1 MTRLIHSGS
10 KYDFFSESLEK
21 LNLEYFWPRA
31 TKQATLNE
39 SWARESL
46 VKSDFSVNN
55 YGPTPKDWSI
65 ENGPVSLVNLDCDK
79 I

>member
-55 YGPTPKDWSI
+55 YGPTQIKT
-65 ENGPVSLVNLDCDK
+65 GPSKMGQSLW
-79 I
+79 

>member
-1 MTRLIHSGS
+1 MI
-10 KYDFFSESLEK
+10 FASESLEK

-55 YGPTPKDWSI
+55 YGPTQI
-65 ENGPVSLVNLDCDK
+65 GTGL
-79 I
+79 

>member
-1 MTRLIHSGS
+1 MI
-10 KYDFFSESLEK
+10 FASESLEK

-55 YGPTPKDWSI
+55 YGPTQIKT
-65 ENGPVSLVNLDCDK
+65 GPSKMDQSLW
-79 I
+79 